1 MTNHKIKLRA
11 TMGILG
17 FGTFQN
23 HESPTL
29 WPSFQNSVPWA
40 NSLDPV
46 QPLLA
51 WLCFEFRCLQCLPS
65 IALLFPSCYRHDSVL
80 EATFSSQCLCCSSKR
95 RNEMHQGQ
103 SSNGHGQNEN
113 ADGETLRL
121 PIFLGHVT
129 VPNLVQLSMSAPFWI
144 TLITLDLIKWC
155 KT

>member
-1 MTNHKIKLRA
+1 MTNHKISLLA

-17 FGTFQN
+17 FGTFQT

-51 WLCFEFRCLQCLPS
+51 WLCLPS
-65 IALLFPSCYRHDSVL
+65 TALLFPSCYQCHDSL
-80 EATFSSQCLCCSSKR
+80 EATFSSQCLCCSSKC

-129 VPNLVQLSMSAPFWI
+129 VPNLVQLSMSAPFWM